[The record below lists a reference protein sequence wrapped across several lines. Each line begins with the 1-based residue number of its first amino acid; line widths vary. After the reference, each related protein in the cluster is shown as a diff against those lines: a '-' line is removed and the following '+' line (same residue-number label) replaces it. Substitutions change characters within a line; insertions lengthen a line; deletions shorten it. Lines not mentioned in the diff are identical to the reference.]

1 MVFEDNVDLFAARS
15 PYFLE
20 RCICLILHATVT
32 SISLRIHTSMMG
44 TVTAS
49 DAFLREVE
57 VDVDAGL
64 NDVWLSLRL
73 MRGVPS
79 ENISNLADRL
89 GAGIHAII
97 RYDKP
102 RLSSCI
108 VISLYR
114 NHHISL
120 SSYIVIIIYRY
131 HHISISSCIVII
143 IYRYHHISISSCI
156 VIITYRYQYVSL
168 SACIV
173 ISHST

>member
-44 TVTAS
+44 TVTVS

-97 RYDKP
+97 RCDKP
-102 RLSSCI
+102 R
-108 VISLYR
+108 
-114 NHHISL
+114 L

-131 HHISISSCIVII
+131 
-143 IYRYHHISISSCI
+143 
-156 VIITYRYQYVSL
+156 QYVSL
-168 SACIV
+168 SVSYIV
-173 ISHST
+173 ISMYRYQP